1 MGQKSPLEG
10 LAKCGQNHRTPP
22 MKASPPLSDPQA
34 QAITRGMQMTLLAGF
49 LGWMMDGYEQA
60 LFPTLASPALR
71 SMVPTEV
78 VVLGAKS
85 INGWIGEW
93 MAIVTCAF
101 LVGAA
106 LGGAAF
112 GWLGDRIG
120 RVKAMSFSI
129 LFYSVFSGVCYFATD
144 PWHLA
149 GARFLSALGMGGEW
163 ALGVALVMEAWP
175 ERHRSKMAA
184 AIGMAANFGMVLV
197 GCMAMAYPADAG
209 SWRTH
214 FLIGATPAVLTLLIR
229 LFVPES
235 EKWERSAAQEAASS
249 APARSKVGEVF
260 GPELRRGTVIGVLM
274 TAVVFVGTWGAV
286 QWVPLWI
293 TELAGEVNPRAKA
306 FSMVLISLGACVSTV
321 VAPVL
326 LARFPRRR
334 GYQLLCVIAL
344 AATCWIYR
352 TPADW
357 TGPMAFD
364 IFPWMMAVKVFTLG
378 FAATAFF
385 GFFPLYLPELFPTR
399 VRATG
404 QGICYNTGRVVAVPF
419 VLLSGQLVAA
429 LGGFQQAAGAVTLV
443 YAFGLLIA
451 HFARETSGTG
461 LPE

>member
-1 MGQKSPLEG
+1 MHD
-10 LAKCGQNHRTPP
+10 AKDTR
-22 MKASPPLSDPQA
+22 D
-34 QAITRGMQMTLLAGF
+34 AITKGMQMTLLAGF

-60 LFPTLASPALR
+60 LFPTLAAPALK
-71 SMVPTEV
+71 SMVPAD
-78 VVLGAKS
+78 VLAVGAGAV
-85 INGWIGEW
+85 NGWIGSW
-93 MAIVTCAF
+93 MATITCAF

-112 GWLGDRIG
+112 GWLGDRLG
-120 RVKAMSFSI
+120 RVKAMSLSI

-197 GCMAMAYPADAG
+197 GCMALAYPADAD

-214 FLIGATPAVLTLLIR
+214 FLIGASPAILTLLIR

-235 EKWERSAAQEAASS
+235 EKWERSAAQEADGF

-260 GPELRRGTVIGVLM
+260 GVGLRGATIGGILL

-293 TELAGEVNPRAKA
+293 TELAGAVNPRAKA
-306 FSMVLISLGACVSTV
+306 FAMVLISLGACVSTV
-321 VAPVL
+321 LAPLL
-326 LARFPRRR
+326 LAHVSRRR
-334 GYQLLCVIAL
+334 GYQVLCVLAL
-344 AATCWIYR
+344 VATCWIYR
-352 TPADW
+352 TPAEW
-357 TGPMAFD
+357 SGPMLFG
-364 IFPWMMAVKVFTLG
+364 IFPWVMAVKVFLLG
-378 FAATAFF
+378 LAATAFF

-404 QGICYNTGRVVAVPF
+404 QGICYNTGRLVAVPF

-429 LGGFQQAAGAVTLV
+429 LGGFQQAAAAITLV
-443 YAFGLLIA
+443 YALGLGVA
-451 HFARETSGTG
+451 QFARETVGSP
-461 LPE
+461 LPD